1 MPKTLSDAFD
11 PRKNS
16 IGFLRWL
23 MAFAVIFSHAGPLGD
38 FYGGHDLGVQFSSEQ
53 SLGGVAVAGFFFLSG
68 FLITKSRQGS
78 STIFRYFW
86 RRIVRIIPAF
96 WAALLLTA
104 FVIAPLAW
112 RAERGTWVG
121 YFSAPMESPLTYFS
135 NNMFLRFN
143 QHNIAGLGADIPLG
157 QKGGFDFN
165 GSAWTLL
172 FEFKGYIIIGVFGLF
187 GILGYRWLA
196 ASAFGVMLVLNTM
209 TWGGFGNAA
218 YLEPLLRDFRN
229 VMVLTPF
236 MFGMMFALFGDKIR
250 IDDRIA
256 LACGGMAFFTYF
268 IGSGWLMYGQFG
280 FLYILIWAA
289 VRLPLT
295 NWEKFGDFSYGI
307 YIYAWPIMQLA
318 AFYGLHEQGWL
329 AYHLTLVVL
338 IHLVAFA
345 SYHLLEKP
353 ALGLKNWTPGWMT
366 TVIATGK
373 PSVDRVKRKLVNPTY
388 SSSHYARKLRD
399 AEETKTADVA
409 ASELT
414 THRVDERVDSSEPL
428 LADHGAHTDAD
439 AQTPPTSNTAEP
451 VSSGPTNS
459 GGGQA

>member
-1 MPKTLSDAFD
+1 MPMTLSEAFD
-11 PRKNS
+11 PRKNA

-53 SLGGVAVAGFFFLSG
+53 SLGGVAVGGFFFLSG

-86 RRIVRIIPAF
+86 RRIVRIFPAF

-104 FVIAPLAW
+104 FVLAPVAW
-112 RAERGTWVG
+112 RKERGTWDG
-121 YFSAPMESPLTYFS
+121 YFSVPNESPLTYFA

-157 QKGGFDFN
+157 QKGGFDWN

-172 FEFKGYIIIGVFGLF
+172 FEFKGYIIIGLFGLF

-236 MFGMMFALFGDKIR
+236 MFGIMFALFGDRIR
-250 IDDRIA
+250 IDDRLA
-256 LACGGMAFFTYF
+256 LLGGGIAFFTYF

-280 FLYILIWAA
+280 FLYLLMWCA

-295 NWEKFGDFSYGI
+295 NWEKYGDFSYGI
-307 YIYAWPIMQLA
+307 YIYAWPLMQLA
-318 AFYGLHEQGWL
+318 AYFGLHNQGWI
-329 AYHLTLVVL
+329 AYHLTLVVV
-338 IHLVAFA
+338 IHLVAYV

-353 ALGLKNWTPGWMT
+353 ALGLKNWTPLWMSKL
-366 TVIATGK
+366 IAAGK
-373 PSVDRVKRKLVNPTY
+373 PGVDRVKRKLVNPDY
-388 SSSHYARKLRD
+388 SSSHFARKLRD
-399 AEETKTADVA
+399 AEATRSADRA
-409 ASELT
+409 AAQLV
-414 THRVDERVDSSEPL
+414 THGVDERVDSNESI
-428 LADHGAHTDAD
+428 LADHGPHTDAD
-439 AQTPPTSNTAEP
+439 SADPSFNGRPHPAE
-451 VSSGPTNS
+451 SEAAGSKGARS
-459 GGGQA
+459 

>member
-1 MPKTLSDAFD
+1 MPKTLSAAFD
-11 PRKNS
+11 PSKNS

-38 FYGGHDLGVQFSSEQ
+38 FYGGHDLGVQFSTEQ
-53 SLGGVAVAGFFFLSG
+53 SLGGVAVGGFFFLSG

-86 RRIVRIIPAF
+86 RRIVRILPAF

-104 FVIAPLAW
+104 CIVGPLAW
-112 RAERGTWVG
+112 RAERGTFAG
-121 YFSAPMESPLTYFS
+121 YLSVPNESPLTYFA

-143 QHNIAGLGADIPLG
+143 QHNLAGLGADIPLG

-172 FEFKGYIIIGVFGLF
+172 FEFKGYVIIGVFGLF

-209 TWGGFGNAA
+209 TWGGFGNPA

-280 FLYILIWAA
+280 FLYLLMWAA

-295 NWEKFGDFSYGI
+295 NWEKYGDFSYGI
-307 YIYAWPIMQLA
+307 YIYAWPLMQLA
-318 AFYGLHEQGWL
+318 AFYGLHEAGWW
-329 AYHLTLVVL
+329 AYHLTLVIV
-338 IHLVAFA
+338 IHIVAFA
-345 SYHLLEKP
+345 SYHLLEKR
-353 ALGLKNWTPGWMT
+353 ALALKNWTPQWMAKLLAAGRPT
-366 TVIATGK
+366 
-373 PSVDRVKRKLVNPTY
+373 VDRVKSKLVDPDY
-388 SSSHYARKLRD
+388 SSSHFARKMRN
-399 AEETKTADVA
+399 AAATAA
-409 ASELT
+409 ADREAAELT
-414 THRVDERVDSSEPL
+414 THVPEERVDSTESI
-428 LADHGAHTDAD
+428 LADHGPHTDAESRD
-439 AQTPPTSNTAEP
+439 TPDGRRAPEPTGSK
-451 VSSGPTNS
+451 
-459 GGGQA
+459 GGQA